1 MSSHNASFLNC
12 FAEDG
17 AFHYRLRLVGGVPN
31 ALCLVADN
39 LGIGVGPAH
48 IALNGVLAHLRIVDG
63 MHATLL
69 PVWVYAIEQQV
80 YIRELMQC
88 AENVNR

>member
-1 MSSHNASFLNC
+1 MHVAGVLYIASRPYSPAVSSLYC
-12 FAEDG
+12 LAEDG

-48 IALNGVLAHLRIVDG
+48 IALNGVLAHLRIIDG

-69 PVWVYAIEQQV
+69 PGLYP
-80 YIRELMQC
+80 
-88 AENVNR
+88 